1 MAEGEPSDLQSVNSE
16 GSVIVI
22 VDTRNK
28 FDALSETHE
37 TMDDTT
43 TQGGGNVRDDRERK
57 RKRVNTG
64 NVGNDYFRMMSNE
77 DKLDVI
83 FSKLINIEQKQSIIE
98 KLETVTQC
106 NSSELCS
113 LKKTATVHDDM
124 LTFLSY
130 KSLDLEARSRRKN
143 LIFRG

>member
-1 MAEGEPSDLQSVNSE
+1 MHSYASICHRESSV
-16 GSVIVI
+16 
-22 VDTRNK
+22 
-28 FDALSETHE
+28 
-37 TMDDTT
+37 
-43 TQGGGNVRDDRERK
+43 
-57 RKRVNTG
+57 
-64 NVGNDYFRMMSNE
+64 SNE

-83 FSKLINIEQKQSIIE
+83 FSKLVNIEQKQLSIE

-106 NSSELCS
+106 NSSELSS

-143 LIFRG
+143 IIFRVLGETRGEDCYGKITEFLYNELRFEEDNFVIDRAHRVGPRNRRNFLRRPMRLLRR